1 MEDWN
6 FFAYKTFD
14 LVKIKTFAREQQLS
28 ARRHTD
34 CDLCMTAVFG
44 PCVSAHGHGGR
55 GGGGGGGGGRQPRS
69 QGFSLF
75 RGGGLFPTAPTK
87 KGKALGTRLG
97 GRDRVLIR

>member
-55 GGGGGGGGGRQPRS
+55 GGEGETTSFP
-69 QGFSLF
+69 
-75 RGGGLFPTAPTK
+75 GLFPFSWGRSFPDRPHEE
-87 KGKALGTRLG
+87 GKSPGNEVG
-97 GRDRVLIR
+97 GERQGPDSVST